1 MLDAG
6 LQLLF
11 PNGSDFHPL
20 FRYEGRKADHIVGEY
35 SVTALFRTSIAI
47 LTLAASAPS
56 MAQDAAVP
64 SAPEEKINQLI
75 VYGNDACP
83 ESKGDEIVVC
93 ARLKESDRFRIPT
106 SLRDDPNNLRNQAWS
121 ERVMAYEYVGA
132 SGIMSCS
139 PSGSGGH
146 LGCGLRDINVAYAEK
161 AQDPG
166 ITFGR
171 LIAAERAKRLA
182 GIDAEAAE
190 VEERTKEF
198 EKGRAERE
206 TKLQAELEMRE
217 KAEQSA
223 VDAEALPQP
232 K

>member
-1 MLDAG
+1 M
-6 LQLLF
+6 
-11 PNGSDFHPL
+11 
-20 FRYEGRKADHIVGEY
+20 
-35 SVTALFRTSIAI
+35 TAYPRLSIA
-47 LTLAASAPS
+47 LLALAASSSAF
-56 MAQDAAVP
+56 AQDTAAP
-64 SAPEEKINQLI
+64 SAPDEKINQLI
-75 VYGNDACP
+75 VYGDDVCP

-93 ARLKESDRFRIPT
+93 ARMGEAERYRIPT
-106 SLRDDPNNLRNQAWS
+106 SLRNDPNDLSNQAWS

-132 SGIMSCS
+132 SGTMSCS
-139 PSGSGGH
+139 PAGAGGFT
-146 LGCGLRDINVAYAEK
+146 GCGLKAINTAYAEK

-190 VEERTKEF
+190 VEERTKDF

-206 TKLQAELEMRE
+206 ARLQAELEAKE
-217 KAEQSA
+217 TAEQSA
-223 VDAEALPQP
+223 VDAEKLPEP